1 MIKRLSYTLA
11 TCGLAAGLIGAGL
24 AVRPAR
30 DNALDRYPG
39 SVQIANDTLD
49 LSTLTRGVLRWQG
62 TYQTP
67 DTLSQVRGWY
77 AARLQISPV
86 SDQYLTGGD
95 GCAWLSQSNLIVR
108 LQRTVA
114 VLLCQ
119 VPAGTR
125 VVVNESVEL
134 EQ

>member
-1 MIKRLSYTLA
+1 MNKRLSYALA
-11 TCGLAAGLIGAGL
+11 ACGLAAGLIGTGL
-24 AVRPAR
+24 AASPAR
-30 DNALDRYPG
+30 DNVLDRYPG

-49 LSTLTRGVLRWQG
+49 LRTLTQGALRWQG

-67 DTLSQVRGWY
+67 DALSRVRGWY
-77 AARLQISPV
+77 AARLQISPA

-95 GCAWLSQSNLIVR
+95 GCAWLSQSALVAR
-108 LQRTVA
+108 FQRTVS
-114 VLLCQ
+114 VLLCP

-125 VVVNESVEL
+125 VVVNESVAI